1 MQFRSLVMRPNLVE
15 ASGQMVGREGASG
28 SESEGET
35 GLAWDSPI
43 TGFYRDR
50 SVFITGATGFMG
62 KVGGKECG

>member
-1 MQFRSLVMRPNLVE
+1 MQFSSLVMRPNLVE
-15 ASGQMVGREGASG
+15 ASGQVASG
-28 SESEGET
+28 SESEGEA

-62 KVGGKECG
+62 KVGSGESGKVWW